1 MNQLYEN
8 QEKAKALREEIEA
21 YEAKYA
27 KEAEKNKNRVEFVR
41 ELQYK
46 KGERIFA
53 EQYRGIHKCGK
64 DGDLSGLRYYLEK
77 AKLNINEQD
86 VQGDTTLHH
95 AAARGHLETLKWL
108 IEEAAEAIVG
118 EPAPPPLPDDATP
131 DEVAGDPLAEIRA
144 EHARL
149 RADLGRRN
157 RFGRTALHAAA
168 QHGRAGCAAYLLA
181 RGADPRAPDAQ
192 GMTPAHWAAAGDR
205 PDVLRALHAAQDL
218 PRTPENVGA
227 PSGRGITPAHSAAN
241 ANSLRALQFLA
252 EAGVDLNAQD
262 MNGDTPA
269 HYAARMNWS
278 ETIDVLKDNGADMFI
293 MNSDDD
299 TPEDLISDT
308 IRHTLLFGE
317 REDGHHH
324 NNEETW

>member
-77 AKLNINEQD
+77 AKLDINEQD

-149 RADLGRRN
+149 
-157 RFGRTALHAAA
+157 
-168 QHGRAGCAAYLLA
+168 
-181 RGADPRAPDAQ
+181 
-192 GMTPAHWAAAGDR
+192 
-205 PDVLRALHAAQDL
+205 
-218 PRTPENVGA
+218 
-227 PSGRGITPAHSAAN
+227 GITPAHSAAN

>member
-149 RADLGRRN
+149 
-157 RFGRTALHAAA
+157 
-168 QHGRAGCAAYLLA
+168 
-181 RGADPRAPDAQ
+181 
-192 GMTPAHWAAAGDR
+192 GMTPAHWAAAGDH
-205 PDVLRALHAAQDL
+205 PDVLRALHATQDL
-218 PRTPENVGA
+218 PRTPENVGE